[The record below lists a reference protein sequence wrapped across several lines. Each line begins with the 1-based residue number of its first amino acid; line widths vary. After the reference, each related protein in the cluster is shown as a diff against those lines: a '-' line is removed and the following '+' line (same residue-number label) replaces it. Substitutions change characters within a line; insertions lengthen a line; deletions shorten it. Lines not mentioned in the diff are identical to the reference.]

1 MNGNSYRGPTSAT
14 QKKVA
19 FPHNYAH
26 RCNIGFRGQL
36 YNGIWVTTRYG
47 ERGNKPSTGA
57 SLDKWIDVLK
67 TVGDRCVEVQKTL
80 HPISYILGTRFVLL
94 VRYLQNEPIRG
105 ALSQRCRTLH
115 TGLLVLHLRSGDF
128 NKSYR
133 HVAK

>member
-80 HPISYILGTRFVLL
+80 HPISYILGTRDVE
-94 VRYLQNEPIRG
+94 RYTPVCLCSISGAVISTSPIAAHRQAG
-105 ALSQRCRTLH
+105 TI
-115 TGLLVLHLRSGDF
+115 
-128 NKSYR
+128 
-133 HVAK
+133 

>member
-1 MNGNSYRGPTSAT
+1 MRRGSKNLAPNILYIVSPACRILFASA
-14 QKKVA
+14 
-19 FPHNYAH
+19 
-26 RCNIGFRGQL
+26 
-36 YNGIWVTTRYG
+36 
-47 ERGNKPSTGA
+47 
-57 SLDKWIDVLK
+57 DVVLLW
-67 TVGDRCVEVQKTL
+67 R
-80 HPISYILGTRFVLL
+80 GTRFVLL